1 MGADQL
7 VAYNA
12 CDTMGCFFITFLLVS
27 GLILPFDIRDMQSDT
42 VTTFPQI
49 IGIQN
54 TKYLAYL
61 LFFFITHCYFF
72 LQPDFA
78 LCYFLSVVIGF
89 ILIYF
94 AQPSRS
100 DAYYSFGVETI
111 SGLPFLFHLFLKLF

>member
-61 LFFFITHCYFF
+61 LFFSSSLIAIFF
-72 LQPDFA
+72 YNP
-78 LCYFLSVVIGF
+78 
-89 ILIYF
+89 
-94 AQPSRS
+94 
-100 DAYYSFGVETI
+100 I
-111 SGLPFLFHLFLKLF
+111 SLYAIFCL

>member
-12 CDTMGCFFITFLLVS
+12 CDTMGCFS
-27 GLILPFDIRDMQSDT
+27 SPFSWYQ
-42 VTTFPQI
+42 VLF
-49 IGIQN
+49 
-54 TKYLAYL
+54 YL
-61 LFFFITHCYFF
+61 LIFGICNLIPLLHFHRLSVFRILNIWLICCFFFITHCYFF

-111 SGLPFLFHLFLKLF
+111 SGLPFCFISF